1 MKFTFLFFIP
11 LVISSYETIYS
22 IKTKF
27 KNKLEVTKFFT
38 KPKFYYKYLD
48 VVDAKDI
55 NFEPEIFSMDDD
67 VIFPQKITYYSIPKI
82 TILKISLPRVKV
94 EQIWKKNDDLFTGFI
109 KTKYMSFNL
118 SVKPV
123 LIKEHYHLIL
133 NGKIDDKKFL
143 VPEKYLDKVLEEF
156 CDIFLLVSENI

>member
-1 MKFTFLFFIP
+1 
-11 LVISSYETIYS
+11 
-22 IKTKF
+22 
-27 KNKLEVTKFFT
+27 
-38 KPKFYYKYLD
+38 
-48 VVDAKDI
+48 
-55 NFEPEIFSMDDD
+55 MDDD

>member
-11 LVISSYETIYS
+11 LVISSYETMYS

-55 NFEPEIFSMDDD
+55 KFEPEIFCMDND
-67 VIFPQKITYYSIPKI
+67 VNFPQKITYYSIPKI

-94 EQIWKKNDDLFTGFI
+94 EQIWKRNNELFTGYI
-109 KTKYMSFNL
+109 KTKYMSFNM

-123 LIKEHYHLIL
+123 LINDHYHLIYHD
-133 NGKIDDKKFL
+133 NYFL
-143 VPEKYLDKVLEEF
+143 IIIYIQNKYLH
-156 CDIFLLVSENI
+156 I